1 MNICLSKKLS
11 PAFIMRASLI
21 PIVIKSTSSIEN
33 IDFYFFCFI
42 LINSTSKTKK
52 NIDLKSENSLVIKE
66 VIMKELVRSRTFLI
80 ALFSLILVA
89 GMTFSQ
95 ESRIR
100 PVTVGQSMPDF
111 SLPAY
116 QGGEVTLSN
125 LKGKNIIL
133 IFPRGFAR
141 EASWCHI
148 DNYRY
153 AELMDLEKKK
163 NLRKKYNLEILY
175 VLPYSQEVVKEW
187 VESNPEQLEHIEE
200 WKKPSDPEKL
210 DESGKRRMDFAK
222 RAFPKSFSFKKGEVP
237 TPFPILIDAERQVSK
252 GLGLFATE
260 WSGSKVDQCISS
272 VFIVDK
278 EGILQFKYVGQ
289 NTFDRPTFDYLM
301 EMLEKINQ

>member
-1 MNICLSKKLS
+1 
-11 PAFIMRASLI
+11 
-21 PIVIKSTSSIEN
+21 VIKSTNFIEN
-33 IDFYFFCFI
+33 IDFYFLCFI
-42 LINSTSKTKK
+42 LINSTSQIK
-52 NIDLKSENSLVIKE
+52 NNVALQSENSLVIKE
-66 VIMKELVRSRTFLI
+66 VIMKKLISGQTFLI
-80 ALFSLILVA
+80 SFFSLILVA
-89 GMTFSQ
+89 GLTFSQ

-116 QGGEVTLSN
+116 QGGEVTFSS
-125 LKGKNIIL
+125 LKEKNVIL

-187 VESNPEQLEHIEE
+187 VENNPEQLEHIEE

-237 TPFPILIDAERQVSK
+237 TPFPILIDAERRVSK
-252 GLGLFATE
+252 GLGLFTTE

-278 EGILQFKYVGQ
+278 NGILQFKYIGQ
-289 NTFDRPTFDYLM
+289 NTFDRPTFDYLI
-301 EMLEKINQ
+301 EMLEKINL